1 MTPTSYRRGLFGGKL
16 RFAMNEAALGLL
28 RDVPLSSGSALSLA
42 FQRLGCRTFAD
53 AAELAWQLPYGR
65 TVDTDVL
72 AVLREERGTCSS
84 KHALLANLGRDESV
98 PMRLMLGIYHMTG
111 MNTPGVGPVLARHGL
126 AGIPEAHCW
135 LDVMGAPLDI
145 TRVLAGAQVAPAY
158 FLRTELIRP
167 EQVGEYKRRFHQD
180 FLADWADSADA
191 GGLTADGLWRV
202 REECI
207 AALGS

>member
-1 MTPTSYRRGLFGGKL
+1 
-16 RFAMNEAALGLL
+16 MNEAALALL
-28 RDVPLSSGSALSLA
+28 RDIPLSSESALSFA
-42 FQRLGCRTFAD
+42 FQRLRCRTFAD
-53 AAELAWQLPYGR
+53 AAELVWRLPYHR
-65 TVDTDVL
+65 NVDADVL

-84 KHALLANLGRDESV
+84 KHALLANLATDESV
-98 PMRLMLGIYHMTG
+98 PMRLMLGIYYMTG
-111 MNTPGVGPVLARHGL
+111 MNTRGVGPVLVRHGL

-135 LDVMGAPLDI
+135 LEVMGAPLDI
-145 TRVLAGAQVAPAY
+145 TRLLDGAQAAPVH

-180 FLADWADSADA
+180 FLADWAGSADA

-207 AALGS
+207 ASLGS